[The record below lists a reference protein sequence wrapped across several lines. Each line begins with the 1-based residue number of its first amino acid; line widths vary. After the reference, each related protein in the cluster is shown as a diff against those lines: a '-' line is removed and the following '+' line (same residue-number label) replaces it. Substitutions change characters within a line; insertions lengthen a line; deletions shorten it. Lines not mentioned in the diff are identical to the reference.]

1 MKLEKTTYKS
11 THERLE
17 AEGFSP
23 EQQLE
28 VRSRIRI
35 IYFPL
40 TPNRGFR
47 LLCVFKDR
55 NAT

>member
-28 VRSRIRI
+28 VRSVQQRKVKN
-35 IYFPL
+35 IYSLL
-40 TPNRGFR
+40 T
-47 LLCVFKDR
+47 
-55 NAT
+55 A

>member
-28 VRSRIRI
+28 ADPGSAQQRKVKN
-35 IYFPL
+35 IYSLL
-40 TPNRGFR
+40 T
-47 LLCVFKDR
+47 
-55 NAT
+55 A

>member
-28 VRSRIRI
+28 VRSRISTTEKGKN
-35 IYFPL
+35 IYSLL
-40 TPNRGFR
+40 T
-47 LLCVFKDR
+47 
-55 NAT
+55 A

>member
-23 EQQLE
+23 EQQL
-28 VRSRIRI
+28 
-35 IYFPL
+35 
-40 TPNRGFR
+40 
-47 LLCVFKDR
+47 DR
-55 NAT
+55 VSS